1 MLTTTIELHHQGK
14 RLRVARLGAGPPIV
28 CLHGYP
34 DNLQVWSEI
43 ATVLAASHQVIA
55 FDWPG
60 MGYSEVWPGGA
71 TPEHQAERLLNL
83 LDNWQLERASLL
95 ALDMG
100 GQPALTF
107 AAKYPQRTGSLVIMN
122 SLVIPDEQTSWEIQ
136 LLREFGWN
144 RFLLRWFPRAVFYRA
159 LHTFLPAEFR
169 LSPELHGDFWNAF
182 RRPEVRSFVSKMCAG
197 YQGRLP
203 LLPKF
208 YGQIQAPTLIL
219 WAEQDGHFPPSHAT
233 QLHQQVRSSELKII
247 PGGRHWMPL
256 YRSEELGETIAD
268 FLARTDVTMRQDA
281 R

>member
-1 MLTTTIELHHQGK
+1 MLTTTIEPHRQGK
-14 RLRVARLGAGPPIV
+14 SLRVARLGTGPPLI

-34 DNLQVWSEI
+34 DNLQIWSE
-43 ATVLAASHQVIA
+43 LAPALSASHQVIA

-83 LDNWQLERASLL
+83 LDDWQLERVSLL

-107 AAKYPQRTGSLVIMN
+107 AAKYPERTGSLVIMN
-122 SLVIPDEQTSWEIQ
+122 SLVIPDEPTSWEIT
-136 LLREFGWN
+136 LLRKFGWN
-144 RFLLRWFPRAVFYRA
+144 RFLLRWFPRAVFHRA
-159 LHTFLPAEFR
+159 VRSFLPREFR
-169 LSPELHGDFWNAF
+169 LPPEIRADFWNAF

-219 WAEQDGHFPPSHAT
+219 WAEHDGHFPPSHAV
-233 QLHQQVRSSELKII
+233 QLHQQVQSSELRII

-256 YRSEELGETIAD
+256 YRSGELEGIIASFLTRHEMAKEEC
-268 FLARTDVTMRQDA
+268 
-281 R
+281 